1 MGFLHEDEK
10 IIIQD
15 AAKSKF
21 FGKGTLYL
29 TNARVVFEV
38 PTGGFFSGKTL
49 VIKLDQQIPSIME
62 VSVPAKK
69 TLRIQFTGNLEPTEF
84 SLDDP
89 TKWEAAVRS
98 AMYSR

>member
-1 MGFLHEDEK
+1 MGFLKDDEK
-10 IIIQD
+10 VIIHD

-29 TNARVVFEV
+29 TSTRVVFEV
-38 PTGGFFSGKTL
+38 TTGGFFSGKTQIL
-49 VIKLDQQIPSIME
+49 KLDQPVSNIME

-69 TLRIQFTGNLEPTEF
+69 TLRIQFAGNLEPTEF

-89 TKWEAAVRS
+89 TKWEAAIKS
-98 AMYSR
+98 AMYSK